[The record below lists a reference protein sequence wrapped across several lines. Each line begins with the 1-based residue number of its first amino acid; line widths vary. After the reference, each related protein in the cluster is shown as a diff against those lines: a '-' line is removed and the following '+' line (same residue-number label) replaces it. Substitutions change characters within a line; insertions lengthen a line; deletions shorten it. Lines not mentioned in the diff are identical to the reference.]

1 MTPFEI
7 KNLMDF
13 PIEIY
18 STEFDKQF
26 IEEEEIL
33 KWYDLLVNPDLN
45 SEQTLFYDLRKA
57 GQPFWEKII
66 KSDQKRIK
74 IEETKKQIEAVS
86 LKICQI
92 LPDPATQEL
101 SEAQKQE
108 K

>member
-33 KWYDLLVNPDLN
+33 K
-45 SEQTLFYDLRKA
+45 
-57 GQPFWEKII
+57 
-66 KSDQKRIK
+66 
-74 IEETKKQIEAVS
+74 
-86 LKICQI
+86 
-92 LPDPATQEL
+92 
-101 SEAQKQE
+101 
-108 K
+108 